1 MARFREQSVRMDGIG
16 KTLRQRAR
24 EFGWSDAEVAR
35 RVGIQPRRYSNYV
48 NDEREPD
55 FETLLEICRV
65 LDLAPNALFGFQP
78 PELSA
83 GEKGGYVYLPLY
95 DVEAAAGHG
104 TIVDAENI
112 SARLAFK
119 PDWLSSVT
127 SAPTDAL
134 GLITVY
140 GDSMLPTLINGDTI
154 LVDFTISTLQRDGI
168 YVLRRDGMVQVKR
181 ISIHPATGALTIASD
196 NTAYETWRDID
207 PFSIEV
213 AGRVIWLGRRV

>member
-1 MARFREQSVRMDGIG
+1 MTDFHEQSVPMEGVG
-16 KTLRQRAR
+16 KIFRRRAR
-24 EFGWSDAEVAR
+24 QLGWSDAAVAR

-55 FETLLEICRV
+55 FATLIEICRV
-65 LDLAPNALFGFQP
+65 LDLAPNDLFGFQP
-78 PELSA
+78 PTLMA
-83 GEKGGYVYLPLY
+83 GEQGGYVYLPLY

-104 TIVDAENI
+104 TVVDAENI

-119 PDWLSSVT
+119 PDWLRSVT
-127 SAPTDAL
+127 NAPTDAL

-140 GDSMLPTLINGDTI
+140 GDSMVPTLINGDTI
-154 LVDFTISTLQRDGI
+154 LVDFTVTLLSRDGI

-181 ISIHPATGALTIASD
+181 ISIHPATGTLTIASD
-196 NTAYETWRDID
+196 NDAYETWRDIQ
-207 PFSIEV
+207 PGTIEI